1 SCIGWTMRILVVEDE
16 HKVAQ
21 FIKKG
26 LQQDRFA
33 VDLAADGE
41 EALYLAEAGGY
52 DLIIL
57 DLMLPK
63 VTGFSVLSTVR
74 KKNPN
79 VPILILTAKTSV
91 EDRVRGLEIGSD
103 DYLIKPFAFAE
114 LRARVRA
121 LLRREWRELKLQ
133 LQVADLVLDP
143 VKRKAW
149 RAEADLELSN
159 KEFMLLE
166 YLMRNANQVVTRT
179 MIAEHVWDASFDS
192 FTNVIDV
199 YISFLRTKIDK
210 DRPMKLLHSV
220 RGVGYMLKDEA
231 VPA

>member
-1 SCIGWTMRILVVEDE
+1 
-16 HKVAQ
+16 
-21 FIKKG
+21 
-26 LQQDRFA
+26 
-33 VDLAADGE
+33 
-41 EALYLAEAGGY
+41 
-52 DLIIL
+52 
-57 DLMLPK
+57 
-63 VTGFSVLSTVR
+63 VLSTVR

-79 VPILILTAKTSV
+79 VPILILTARTSV
-91 EDRVRGLEIGSD
+91 EDRVKGLEIGSD

-149 RAEADLELSN
+149 RAEKELELSN

-199 YISFLRTKIDK
+199 YISFLRNKIDK
-210 DRPMKLLHSV
+210 ERSLKLIHSI
-220 RGVGYMLKDEA
+220 RGVGYSLRDGG
-231 VPA
+231 VQ

>member
-1 SCIGWTMRILVVEDE
+1 MRILLVEDE

-26 LQQDRFA
+26 LQQDHFA
-33 VDLAADGE
+33 VDLASDGE
-41 EALYLAEAGGY
+41 EALYLADSGDY

-63 VTGFSVLSTVR
+63 VSGFSVLSTVR

-121 LLRREWRELKLQ
+121 LLRREWRELNLQ
-133 LQVADLVLDP
+133 LRVGDLVLDP
-143 VKRKAW
+143 VKHKAF
-149 RAEADLELSN
+149 REGAEVDLSN

-179 MIAEHVWDASFDS
+179 MIAEHVWDSSFDS

-210 DRPMKLLHSV
+210 DREIKLIHSV
-220 RGVGYMLKDEA
+220 RGVGYVMKDEVA
-231 VPA
+231 AS

>member
-1 SCIGWTMRILVVEDE
+1 MRVLLVEDE
-16 HKVAQ
+16 YKVAQ

-26 LQQDRFA
+26 LQQDHLA
-33 VDLAADGE
+33 VDLASDGE
-41 EALYLAEAGGY
+41 EALYLTEAGEY

-63 VTGFSVLSTVR
+63 VSGLSVLATVR
-74 KKNPN
+74 KKNPK
-79 VPILILTAKTSV
+79 VPILILTAKTSI

-114 LRARVRA
+114 LKARVRA
-121 LLRREWRELKLQ
+121 LLRREWREINLQ
-133 LQVADLVLDP
+133 LRVADLLLDP
-143 VKRKAW
+143 AKRKAW
-149 RAEADLELSN
+149 RGERELELSN

-199 YISFLRTKIDK
+199 YISYLRNKIDK
-210 DRPMKLLHSV
+210 DRDLKLIHSV
-220 RGVGYMLKDEA
+220 RGVGYMFKDEA
-231 VPA
+231 VQ

>member
-1 SCIGWTMRILVVEDE
+1 MRILLVEDE

-21 FIKKG
+21 FIRKG
-26 LQQDRFA
+26 LQQDHFA

-41 EALYLAEAGGY
+41 EALFLAESGQY

-63 VTGFSVLSTVR
+63 VSGLSVLSTVR
-74 KKNPN
+74 KQNPN
-79 VPILILTAKTSV
+79 VPILILTAKASV

-103 DYLIKPFAFAE
+103 DYLIKPFAYAE

-143 VKRKAW
+143 VKRKVW
-149 RAEADLELSN
+149 RSEKEVELSN

-179 MIAEHVWDASFDS
+179 MIAEHVWDASFES

-210 DRPMKLLHSV
+210 EWERKLIHSV
-220 RGVGYMLKDEA
+220 RGVGYMLKDGTQ
-231 VPA
+231 P

>member
-1 SCIGWTMRILVVEDE
+1 MRVLLVEDE
-16 HKVAQ
+16 YKVAQ

-26 LQQDRFA
+26 LQQDHLA

-41 EALYLAEAGGY
+41 EALYLTEAGEY

-63 VTGFSVLSTVR
+63 VSGLSVLATVR
-74 KKNPN
+74 KKNPK
-79 VPILILTAKTSV
+79 VPILILTAKTSI

-114 LRARVRA
+114 LKARVRA
-121 LLRREWRELKLQ
+121 LLRREWREINLQ
-133 LQVADLVLDP
+133 LRVADLLLDP
-143 VKRKAW
+143 AKRKAW
-149 RAEADLELSN
+149 RGERELELSN

-199 YISFLRTKIDK
+199 YISYLRNKIDK
-210 DRPMKLLHSV
+210 DRDLKLIHSV
-220 RGVGYMLKDEA
+220 RGVGYMFKDEA
-231 VPA
+231 VQ

>member
-1 SCIGWTMRILVVEDE
+1 
-16 HKVAQ
+16 
-21 FIKKG
+21 
-26 LQQDRFA
+26 
-33 VDLAADGE
+33 VDLASDGE
-41 EALYLAEAGGY
+41 EALYLAETSLY

-63 VTGFSVLSTVR
+63 VSGFSVLATVR

-79 VPILILTAKTSV
+79 VPILILTARTAV
-91 EDRVRGLEIGSD
+91 EDRVKGLEIGSD

-121 LLRREWRELKLQ
+121 LLRREWREMKLQ

-143 VKRKAW
+143 VKRKAS
-149 RAEADLELSN
+149 RANRDLELSP

-199 YISFLRTKIDK
+199 YISFLRNKIDK
-210 DRPMKLLHSV
+210 DRGQKLLHSV

>member
-1 SCIGWTMRILVVEDE
+1 MRILLVEDE

-21 FIKKG
+21 FIKRG
-26 LQQDRFA
+26 LQQEQFA
-33 VDLAADGE
+33 VDLASDGE
-41 EALYLAEAGGY
+41 EGLFLAESNVY

-63 VTGFSVLSTVR
+63 VSGFSVLATVR

-79 VPILILTAKTSV
+79 VPILILTARASV

-143 VKRKAW
+143 VKHKAW
-149 RAEADLELSN
+149 RANSDLELSP

-199 YISFLRTKIDK
+199 YISFLRNKIDK
-210 DRPMKLLHSV
+210 DRNQKLLHSV
-220 RGVGYMLKDEA
+220 RGVGYMLKDEVA
-231 VPA
+231 PA